1 MKLKK
6 TKYRRGSKMA
16 AAGTLLQDLDS
27 SSGGD
32 SDLVQKILSD
42 MNISSAPSGAR
53 PIPPPLPNN
62 QPVSRSASG
71 NSHITMDSNIPNSH
85 IIGNEHPSPADF
97 AAAITGV
104 GLPRD
109 TEASVSTMPGTE
121 EPVVRSPPSKNM
133 YGKILDETKVPLVVA
148 FLFLLDAPGSGAF
161 AVALRGG
168 ALVASSAFTVLPI
181 PSPPEVLSFFRFF
194 CLGGIAMHWQYLVIT
209 INER

>member
-1 MKLKK
+1 MNLKK
-6 TKYRRGSKMA
+6 TKYRRAFKMA
-16 AAGTLLQDLDS
+16 AAGTLLQDLES
-27 SSGGD
+27 TSGGD
-32 SDLVQKILSD
+32 NDLVQKILSD

-62 QPVSRSASG
+62 QPVSRAASG

-104 GLPRD
+104 GLTRD

-148 FLFLLDAPGSGAF
+148 FLFFMFSLPPIRIVIAHYMPSFMKATGELSMVGLAATSLIVGVVFWLLQRVIAP
-161 AVALRGG
+161 L
-168 ALVASSAFTVLPI
+168 
-181 PSPPEVLSFFRFF
+181 LS
-194 CLGGIAMHWQYLVIT
+194 L
-209 INER
+209 